1 MIKIFHVSD
10 LNHGYTNQ
18 KTLFNDFNYKFEQG
32 NMYAFMGPSGCG
44 KSTLLYLLS
53 GLLTPSQSGQIIFE
67 QGGLRR
73 EPKNSFIFS
82 EPFLIPELTCL
93 ENLTFC
99 SSQIDQMNQ
108 LLEVLELKECLNQYP
123 DSLSSGQKQRFSA
136 LRALLLAEDVL
147 FADEPTSH
155 LDKKRSKDFIEVM
168 QPLVKEKGLI
178 FLCVTHDQSL
188 SSLFDKIIHL

>member
-1 MIKIFHVSD
+1 MKIFHVSD

-18 KTLFNDFNYKFEQG
+18 KTLFKDFNYKFEQG

-99 SSQIDQMNQ
+99 SYQIDQMNQ

-188 SSLFDKIIHL
+188 SSLFDKIIYL